1 MQENQEI
8 DKGRGLIFSI
18 YLVAVFLNAFVDLGH
33 KIIIQNTIFMIY
45 GEQQQIILTAI
56 VNAMI
61 LVPFILLFSVSG
73 YLSDKF
79 AKTRIMRYSAF
90 SAVLITLA
98 ITYCYYNGLYQIAFG
113 FTLLLATQS
122 AIYSP
127 AKMGYIKECLSK
139 AGLSRGNAFHS
150 SVVLIAILM
159 GTVFFSYLFEV
170 YLGAMEATTPE
181 EILMKIAPVGWVLV
195 GLSIVEFLA
204 TLGTRFYPAKLI
216 TTQLSF
222 TKLVSFK
229 YLTNNFK
236 AMRSNEIVWYS
247 ILGTAIFWGMSQN
260 LVAVIPAHAKVNF
273 GVESPLMVNAMLASS
288 VVGIMIGAFLS
299 GRKSLNFIRINNIYT
314 GSIMIT
320 VCAILVPVISS
331 LSFIPNSTALILV
344 TSVILLFGVGAG
356 MMIIP
361 LNALM
366 QAHSPEDRLGSML
379 AGKNWLQ
386 NIAMISLLI
395 FTMFLASQ
403 NFGSEFILYFNA
415 FIAVVGFGIV
425 LKKLKTIL

>member
-1 MQENQEI
+1 MQENKQI
-8 DKGRGLIFSI
+8 DKGRSLIFAV

-61 LVPFILLFSVSG
+61 LAPFILLFTLSG

-79 AKTRIMRYSAF
+79 AKTGIMRYSAF

-98 ITYCYYNGLYQIAFG
+98 ITYCYYNGLYQVAFG

-127 AKMGYIKECLSK
+127 AKMGYIKECLGKS
-139 AGLSRGNAFHS
+139 GLSKGNAFHS
-150 SVVLIAILM
+150 SVVLIAILL
-159 GTVFFSYLFEV
+159 GTVFFSFLFEV
-170 YLGAMEATTPE
+170 YLEATQALSAE
-181 EILMKIAPVGWVLV
+181 EILIKIAPVGWVLV
-195 GLSIVEFLA
+195 GLSLVEFLA
-204 TLGTRFYPAKLI
+204 TLGTRFYPAKLSKAQFSI
-216 TTQLSF
+216 QKFISF
-222 TKLVSFK
+222 N
-229 YLTNNFK
+229 YLLTNFK
-236 AMRSNEIVWYS
+236 AMKSNEIVWYS
-247 ILGTAIFWGMSQN
+247 ILGTAIFWGLSQN

-273 GVESPLMVNAMLASS
+273 GVESPLVVNAMLASS
-288 VVGIMIGAFLS
+288 VFGIMIGAFLS
-299 GRKSLNFIRINNIYT
+299 GRKSLNFIHINNIYI
-314 GSIMIT
+314 GSTMIT
-320 VCAILVPVISS
+320 ICSILIPVISS
-331 LSFIPNSTALILV
+331 LSFIPDATALILV
-344 TSVILLFGVGAG
+344 TAVILLFGVGAG

-366 QAHSPEDRLGSML
+366 QSNSPEDRLGSML

-395 FTMFLASQ
+395 FTMLLANL

-415 FIAVVGFGIV
+415 FIAIAGFSIV
-425 LKKLKTIL
+425 LKKLKAIL

>member
-1 MQENQEI
+1 MCI
-8 DKGRGLIFSI
+8 RDS
-18 YLVAVFLNAFVDLGH
+18 
-33 KIIIQNTIFMIY
+33 
-45 GEQQQIILTAI
+45 
-56 VNAMI
+56 
-61 LVPFILLFSVSG
+61 
-73 YLSDKF
+73 
-79 AKTRIMRYSAF
+79 
-90 SAVLITLA
+90 
-98 ITYCYYNGLYQIAFG
+98 
-113 FTLLLATQS
+113 
-122 AIYSP
+122 
-127 AKMGYIKECLSK
+127 
-139 AGLSRGNAFHS
+139 
-150 SVVLIAILM
+150 
-159 GTVFFSYLFEV
+159 
-170 YLGAMEATTPE
+170 
-181 EILMKIAPVGWVLV
+181 
-195 GLSIVEFLA
+195 
-204 TLGTRFYPAKLI
+204 
-216 TTQLSF
+216 
-222 TKLVSFK
+222 
-229 YLTNNFK
+229 
-236 AMRSNEIVWYS
+236 WYS

-273 GVESPLMVNAMLASS
+273 GVESQLMVNAMLASS

-299 GRKSLNFIRINNIYT
+299 GRKSLNFISINNIYT

>member
-1 MQENQEI
+1 MQEDQQI
-8 DKGRGLIFSI
+8 GRERSIIFAI

-45 GEQQQIILTAI
+45 GEQTQLILTAI

-61 LVPFILLFSVSG
+61 LVPFILLFTVSG

-79 AKTRIMRYSAF
+79 AKTNIMRASAF
-90 SAVLITLA
+90 AAVLITLA
-98 ITYCYYNGLYQIAFG
+98 ITYCYYHGEYIFSFG

-139 AGLSRGNAFHS
+139 AGLSKGNAYHS

-170 YLGAMEATTPE
+170 YLGTMDLTTPE
-181 EILMKIAPVGWVLV
+181 EILIQIAPVGWVLV
-195 GLSIVEFLA
+195 GLSLVEFLA
-204 TLGTRFYPAKLI
+204 TLGVRFYPIKLSEVEFSI
-216 TTQLSF
+216 KKLASF
-222 TKLVSFK
+222 H
-229 YLTNNFK
+229 YLANNLK
-236 AMRSNEIVWYS
+236 AMRNNEIVWYS

-273 GVESPLMVNAMLASS
+273 GVESPLVVNAMLASS
-288 VVGIMIGAFLS
+288 VIGIMIGAFLS
-299 GRKSLNFIRINNIYT
+299 GRKSNNLIRINNIYT
-314 GSIMIT
+314 GSTMIT
-320 VCAILVPVISS
+320 ICAILVPIVSS
-331 LSFIPNSTALILV
+331 LSFIPNSSALIVV
-344 TSVILLFGVGAG
+344 TVVILLFGVGAG
-356 MMIIP
+356 MMIVP

-366 QAHSPEDRLGSML
+366 QAHSPEDGLGSML

-386 NIAMISLLI
+386 NIAMIGLLAL
-395 FTMFLASQ
+395 TMLLAKLSFDSQ
-403 NFGSEFILYFNA
+403 FILYLNA
-415 FIAVVGFGIV
+415 AIAVVGFTIV